1 VGFMIAA
8 GQFSSE
14 SRISTS
20 VKLKAE
26 GSGSASGGQSG
37 RIPNIFSCDK
47 FQFVVSGRYPT
58 KSTFRCPD
66 MPGRQSHGGAPSKQP
81 KPKARKTKKR
91 ALDAFS
97 IASHQNPD
105 KVKIRQHRL
114 GAKEGGNRP
123 GKRPRDEGEDG
134 EEEAADSKPKK
145 QKKGPEKGRFDEL
158 DVDEGSDSEGNE
170 WKLGQVD
177 SDDDSD
183 LDSDE
188 AFGKSDEERFN
199 GFAFSGSSDKKVKK
213 KTSRRKD
220 INLNEDDVEDSDS
233 ELDEG
238 DLGEDAV
245 DLATMIDMVE
255 AEEAEERAA
264 EQKRQSRDQ
273 GGSESEMEEDIVPST
288 RDGFQDEEDS
298 DSIEEAYESEE
309 GDESEG
315 SNDESSESDPDDD
328 EDLENPA
335 KIAAITNLV
344 NNLPE
349 LEIKSRQ
356 RSNTAS
362 EYKNPDA
369 SSKGSLSRETL
380 LGTSTLE
387 VPQAKI
393 LKATAKKNSNPQEV
407 PLAQRQKDRLDR
419 AAAYDESKK
428 TLDRWTDTVK
438 HNRRADHLMF
448 PLQDNETASAHAN
461 KQLLPTNLSKP
472 FNELEA
478 TIQAI
483 LEESGLATV
492 NGKDD
497 EDQIREFEELQANK
511 LSVNEVKAR
520 RAQLAMAR
528 ELLFREEKKAK
539 RIKKIKSKSYRKV
552 HRKQREKEERLNKEA
567 LAEGGFVPSEDEL
580 EAQDRRRAEERMG
593 AKHRGSK
600 WAKAMKETG
609 RAAWDEDAR
618 SGVTEMARRD
628 EELRKRVEG
637 RAARKEFENGSDES
651 ISDSED
657 DRSEDDEP
665 AEQERLL
672 RELKQFGGSTL
683 LDESLPGARLA
694 SMDFMRKADAA
705 RRKANDGMVEDMRR
719 ELAGEESESEEE
731 AGDIGRRLFGPG
743 NSAVSTKKPKTN
755 VSEFEEPAGSDE
767 DVDPTDDEFRGFDDD
782 SKADTATPQPK
793 SKRSSKATEQLTF
806 KHPAPSITEG
816 GAWSKVSSKST
827 TISEAEAKRR
837 RHKKNNAVDV
847 EELDLSKASMIATQ
861 SKPRKSV
868 KKISTLEMNA
878 DSDESGDESTVNLPF
893 AIKDQELIKRAFA
906 GADVVGEFEDEKKQT
921 IEDEDEKFIDNRL
934 PGWGSW
940 VGEGITKKDKARNKE
955 RFLTKQEGIKE
966 KDRKDAKL
974 ARVIIN
980 EKRVKKV
987 CFPLFVFQMRN

>member
-1 VGFMIAA
+1 
-8 GQFSSE
+8 
-14 SRISTS
+14 
-20 VKLKAE
+20 
-26 GSGSASGGQSG
+26 
-37 RIPNIFSCDK
+37 
-47 FQFVVSGRYPT
+47 
-58 KSTFRCPD
+58 
-66 MPGRQSHGGAPSKQP
+66 MPGRQSHGGAPSKKP

-123 GKRPRDEGEDG
+123 GKRPRDGDEDE
-134 EEEAADSKPKK
+134 EEEAVESKLKK

-188 AFGKSDEERFN
+188 AFGESDEERFN
-199 GFAFSGSSDKKVKK
+199 GFAFSGSSDKKAKK
-213 KTSRRKD
+213 KTPRHKD
-220 INLNEDDVEDSDS
+220 MNLDEEDVEDSDS

-245 DLATMIDMVE
+245 DLATMLDMVE

-264 EQKRQSRDQ
+264 EQKRQSKDQ
-273 GGSESEMEEDIVPST
+273 DGSESEMEEDIVPST
-288 RDGFQDEEDS
+288 RNGLQGEEES

-309 GDESEG
+309 GDESEE
-315 SNDESSESDPDDD
+315 SDDESSESDPDDD
-328 EDLENPA
+328 EDLADPA
-335 KIAAITNLV
+335 KVAAVTNLV
-344 NNLPE
+344 NSLPE
-349 LEIKSRQ
+349 PEIKSRQ
-356 RSNTAS
+356 RSDTAS

-369 SSKGSLSRETL
+369 SSKGSLSLEKL

-387 VPQAKI
+387 DPQTKM
-393 LKATAKKNSNPQEV
+393 LKVGTAKKNSKPQEV

-483 LEESGLATV
+483 LEESGLATA

-609 RAAWDEDAR
+609 RTAWDEDAR

-637 RAARKEFENGSDES
+637 RAVRKEFENGSDES
-651 ISDSED
+651 MSDSED
-657 DRSEDDEP
+657 ERGEDDEP

-672 RELKQFGGSTL
+672 QELKQFDGSAL
-683 LDESLPGARLA
+683 VDESLPGARLA
-694 SMDFMRKADAA
+694 NMDFMRKADAA
-705 RRKANDGMVEDMRR
+705 RRKANDEMVEDMRR

-743 NSAVSTKKPKTN
+743 KSAAPTKKLKTN
-755 VSEFEEPAGSDE
+755 TSEFEEPAGSDE
-767 DVDPTDDEFRGFDDD
+767 DVGPAEDEFRGFDDD
-782 SKADTATPQPK
+782 SKAATAPPLAK
-793 SKRSSKATEQLTF
+793 SKRSSKATEQLIF
-806 KHPAPSITEG
+806 KHPAPPSTEG

-827 TISEAEAKRR
+827 TISEAESKRR
-837 RHKKNNAVDV
+837 RHKKNNAVDM

-861 SKPRKSV
+861 SKPRKSA
-868 KKISTLEMNA
+868 KKSSTLEMNPN
-878 DSDESGDESTVNLPF
+878 SDESGDENTVDLPF
-893 AIKDQELIKRAFA
+893 VIKDQELIKRAFA
-906 GADVVGEFEDEKKQT
+906 GADVVGDFEAEKKQT

-940 VGEGITKKDKARNKE
+940 VGEGITKKEKARNKE

-980 EKRVKKV
+980 EKRIKKV
-987 CFPLFVFQMRN
+987 CLSLFFFQMRN

>member
-1 VGFMIAA
+1 
-8 GQFSSE
+8 
-14 SRISTS
+14 
-20 VKLKAE
+20 
-26 GSGSASGGQSG
+26 
-37 RIPNIFSCDK
+37 
-47 FQFVVSGRYPT
+47 
-58 KSTFRCPD
+58 

-97 IASHQNPD
+97 IASHQNPE

-114 GAKEGGNRP
+114 GAKESGNRP
-123 GKRPRDEGEDG
+123 GKRRRNEDEDD
-134 EEEAADSKPKK
+134 EEEVADSKPKK

-188 AFGKSDEERFN
+188 AFGESDEERFN
-199 GFAFSGSSDKKVKK
+199 GFAFSGSSNKKAKK

-220 INLNEDDVEDSDS
+220 MNLDEDDMEDSDS

-245 DLATMIDMVE
+245 DLATMLDMVE

-273 GGSESEMEEDIVPST
+273 GGSESEMEEDIVPFT
-288 RDGFQDEEDS
+288 RDNLQDEEDS
-298 DSIEEAYESEE
+298 DSIEEAY
-309 GDESEG
+309 ESEG

-335 KIAAITNLV
+335 KIAVITNLV

-349 LEIKSRQ
+349 PEIKSRQ

-362 EYKNPDA
+362 EYQNPDA
-369 SSKGSLSRETL
+369 SSKGGLSLETL
-380 LGTSTLE
+380 LGTSRVE
-387 VPQAKI
+387 VPLAKM
-393 LKATAKKNSNPQEV
+393 LKVTTAKKNSNPQEV

-438 HNRRADHLMF
+438 HNRRTDHLIF

-483 LEESGLATV
+483 LEESGLAMA

-511 LSVNEVKAR
+511 LSVSEVKAR

-528 ELLFREEKKAK
+528 DLLFREEKKAK

-567 LAEGGFVPSEDEL
+567 LAEGGFIPSEDEL

-600 WAKAMKETG
+600 WAKAMKDTG

-637 RAARKEFENGSDES
+637 RAVRKEFENGSDES
-651 ISDSED
+651 MSDSED
-657 DRSEDDEP
+657 ERSEDYEP

-672 RELKQFGGSTL
+672 RELKQFDGSAIV
-683 LDESLPGARLA
+683 DESLPGARLA
-694 SMDFMRKADAA
+694 NMDFMRKADAA
-705 RRKANDGMVEDMRR
+705 RRKANDEMVEDMRR

-731 AGDIGRRLFGPG
+731 TGDIGRRLFGPG
-743 NSAVSTKKPKTN
+743 NSAASTKKPKTN
-755 VSEFEEPAGSDE
+755 ASEFEEPAGSDE
-767 DVDPTDDEFRGFDDD
+767 DVDSTEDEFRGFDDD
-782 SKADTATPQPK
+782 SKAVTAPPQPK

-806 KHPAPSITEG
+806 KHPAPSSTEG

-837 RHKKNNAVDV
+837 RHKKNNAADV

-861 SKPRKSV
+861 SKPQKSA
-868 KKISTLEMNA
+868 KKSSTLEMNA
-878 DSDESGDESTVNLPF
+878 DSDESGDDNTVNLPF

-906 GADVVGEFEDEKKQT
+906 GADVVGDFEAEKKQT

-940 VGEGITKKDKARNKE
+940 VGEGITKKEKARNKE

-966 KDRKDAKL
+966 QDRKDAKL

-987 CFPLFVFQMRN
+987 CLPLIFFGMRN

>member
-1 VGFMIAA
+1 
-8 GQFSSE
+8 
-14 SRISTS
+14 
-20 VKLKAE
+20 
-26 GSGSASGGQSG
+26 
-37 RIPNIFSCDK
+37 
-47 FQFVVSGRYPT
+47 
-58 KSTFRCPD
+58 
-66 MPGRQSHGGAPSKQP
+66 MPGRQSHGGAPSKKP

-105 KVKIRQHRL
+105 RVKIRQHRL
-114 GAKEGGNRP
+114 GKKEGGNRP
-123 GKRPRDEGEDG
+123 GKRPRDEDEDE
-134 EEEAADSKPKK
+134 EEEATESKPKK

-188 AFGKSDEERFN
+188 AFGESDEERFN
-199 GFAFSGSSDKKVKK
+199 GFAFSGSSDMKVKK
-213 KTSRRKD
+213 KTFRRKD
-220 INLNEDDVEDSDS
+220 MNLDEDDVEDSDS

-245 DLATMIDMVE
+245 DLATMLDMVE

-273 GGSESEMEEDIVPST
+273 GGSESEMEEDVVPST
-288 RDGFQDEEDS
+288 WNGLQDEEDS

-309 GDESEG
+309 GD
-315 SNDESSESDPDDD
+315 DESSESDPDDD
-328 EDLENPA
+328 EDLADPA
-335 KIAAITNLV
+335 KVAAVTNLI

-349 LEIKSRQ
+349 PKIKSRQ
-356 RSNTAS
+356 RNDTAS

-369 SSKGSLSRETL
+369 SSKSSLSLEKL

-387 VPQAKI
+387 DPQTKM
-393 LKATAKKNSNPQEV
+393 LKVGTAKKNSKPQEV

-483 LEESGLATV
+483 LEESGLATA

-497 EDQIREFEELQANK
+497 EDQIREFEELQSNK

-637 RAARKEFENGSDES
+637 RAVRKEFENGSDES
-651 ISDSED
+651 MSDSGD
-657 DRSEDDEP
+657 ARSEDDGP

-672 RELKQFGGSTL
+672 RELKQFDGSAL
-683 LDESLPGARLA
+683 VDESLPGARLA
-694 SMDFMRKADAA
+694 NMDFMRKADAA
-705 RRKANDGMVEDMRR
+705 RRKANDEMVEDMRR
-719 ELAGEESESEEE
+719 ELAGEESESEE

-743 NSAVSTKKPKTN
+743 NSASPTKKPKTN
-755 VSEFEEPAGSDE
+755 ASEFEEPAGSDE
-767 DVDPTDDEFRGFDDD
+767 DVDLAEDEFRGFDDD
-782 SKADTATPQPK
+782 AKDVTVPSQSKPTKQ
-793 SKRSSKATEQLTF
+793 SSKTTKQLSF
-806 KHPAPSITEG
+806 QKPASKSTEG

-837 RHKKNNAVDV
+837 RHKMNNAIDV
-847 EELDLSKASMIATQ
+847 EELDLSKASLIAKQ
-861 SKPRKSV
+861 SKPRKST
-868 KKISTLEMNA
+868 KKSSTLEMNSA
-878 DSDESGDESTVNLPF
+878 SDESGDENDVHLPF

-906 GADVVGEFEDEKKQT
+906 GADVVGDFEAEKKQT
-921 IEDEDEKFIDNRL
+921 IEEEDEKFIDNRL

-940 VGEGITKKDKARNKE
+940 VGEGITKKEKARNKQ

-987 CFPLFVFQMRN
+987 CLPLFFFQMRN